1 MVLPPRRVR
10 GDLSGILTEESAMR
24 IAVCQ
29 KFVPDPTTIE
39 VDPLTGEIDAV
50 RTLHMTNPAD
60 KAALEMALRLCTDS
74 GEVRVLTVGAPE
86 ADAVLREA
94 LAVGTDHVLRLW
106 DETRAY
112 TKPPMTAVLLAT
124 ALRNAGLPDLV
135 LCGAR
140 SVDRGSGKVPALL
153 GEHLDWPVVTD
164 VTHLEIDGD
173 VVRFQRRLSRG
184 ARSEGQVR
192 LPAIL
197 ALEASLARLR
207 HASLPGLLRAKR
219 HEIPVHHLPELGLSP
234 QDLIF
239 PAATLRAVMPPRP
252 RPRTM
257 FIPDGSLSVHERV
270 EQIMSAGVTR
280 KSGEIVEGSP
290 DQMADT
296 IIAFLQAHGLLE
308 TAK

>member
-1 MVLPPRRVR
+1 
-10 GDLSGILTEESAMR
+10 MR

-29 KFVPDPTTIE
+29 KYVPDPTTIE
-39 VDPLTGEIDAV
+39 VDPLTGEIDTV

-60 KAALEMALRLCTDS
+60 KAALEMALRLRSDA
-74 GEVRVLTVGAPE
+74 GAVQVLSVGPAE
-86 ADAVLREA
+86 AEAVLREA
-94 LAVGTDHVLRLW
+94 LAVGADHVVRLW
-106 DETRAY
+106 DESRSY
-112 TKPPMTAVLLAT
+112 TKPPMTAILLAT
-124 ALRNAGLPDLV
+124 ALRNQGLPDLV

-140 SVDRGSGKVPALL
+140 SVDRNSGKVPALL

-164 VTHLEIDGD
+164 VTHFEIDGD
-173 VVRFQRRLSRG
+173 AVRFQRRLSRG

-219 HEIPVHHLPELGLSP
+219 HEIPVRHLPELGLSP

-239 PAATLRAVMPPRP
+239 PAATLHAVMPPRP

-257 FIPDGSLSVHERV
+257 FIPSGQLSVHERV

-280 KSGEIVEGSP
+280 KSGEIIEGPP
-290 DQMADT
+290 DQVADT
-296 IIAFLQAHGLLE
+296 IIAFLREQGLLE